1 MSGPYSICKFILFP
15 IPPTSPRPLC
25 YTVAMGVNGMDKT
38 ADDWRRFAQTGSIYD
53 YLTYKNQ
60 QTQHGRT
67 YMQVA
72 TTGLVLRQVKVGE
85 ADRILTILTPDLGVV
100 SASAR
105 GSLRMK
111 SALFS
116 ATGLFCYSEFTLTSG
131 RSHYFVDTAQVKK
144 VFHGISASIEG
155 MALASYMAEIAAELS
170 PAPPE
175 ADAQLR
181 LLLNCLYMISERH
194 YPCAQLKAIYEL
206 RALTLAGYM
215 PDVLACA
222 GCGKYDGGEFYLDPV
237 EGRLLCADCAEK
249 AHHITNLDNG
259 ALYALR
265 HICLAEDKKLFGFKI
280 SPESLQELSRTS
292 EQYTLAHL
300 EHGLK
305 SLDFL
310 KSVLE

>member
-1 MSGPYSICKFILFP
+1 
-15 IPPTSPRPLC
+15 
-25 YTVAMGVNGMDKT
+25 
-38 ADDWRRFAQTGSIYD
+38 
-53 YLTYKNQ
+53 
-60 QTQHGRT
+60 
-67 YMQVA
+67 MQVA

-85 ADRILTILTPDLGVV
+85 ADRILTILTPDLGVI

-116 ATGLFCYSEFTLTSG
+116 ATGLFCYSEFGLSSG

-144 VFHGISASIEG
+144 VFHGISATVEG
-155 MALASYMAEIAAELS
+155 MALASYMSEIAMELS

-181 LLLNCLYMISERH
+181 LLLNCLYMVSEKK
-194 YPCAQLKAIYEL
+194 YPCAQLKPLYEL
-206 RALTLAGYM
+206 RSLSLAGYM

-222 GCGKYDGGEFYLDPV
+222 GCGKYDGGDFYLDPV

-249 AHHITNLDNG
+249 ARHIPNLDTA

-265 HICLAEDKKLFGFKI
+265 HICLSEDKKLFGFKL
-280 SPESLQELSRTS
+280 SPESLKELSRTS
-292 EQYTLAHL
+292 EQSPLAHL
-300 EHGLK
+300 AHGLQ

-310 KSVLE
+310 KTVL